1 MDDFRYIWLRDKIF
15 TALDIVDTDV
25 FEEFLNREDGGEHD
39 ITNEAKIA
47 KFMNQ
52 TEEDEDF
59 ALVFSKDLKE
69 EAIEIELELC
79 KMLFFYLEYEINTL
93 STICK

>member
-1 MDDFRYIWLRDKIF
+1 MDDLRYIWLRDKIL
-15 TALDIVDTDV
+15 TALDVVETDV

-59 ALVFSKDLKE
+59 ALIFSKELKE
-69 EAIEIELELC
+69 EAIEIETELC
-79 KMLFFYLEYEINTL
+79 KKFLSIFFSHMITN
-93 STICK
+93 C

>member
-1 MDDFRYIWLRDKIF
+1 MDDLRYIWLRDKIF
-15 TALDIVDTDV
+15 TALDVIETDV
-25 FEEFLNREDGGEHD
+25 FEDFLNREDGGSE

-59 ALVFSKDLKE
+59 GLVFSKELKE
-69 EAIEIELELC
+69 EEIEVEVELC
-79 KMLFFYLEYEINTL
+79 KENLINLF
-93 STICK
+93 